1 MNHQSSLSGKDQS
14 EYSIGKLPLINA
26 RALVLAEGL
35 MHRHFYLLAH
45 VKANPAGPPTSS
57 KTACMLRYTG
67 SIRNN
72 LKQSSQISF

>member
-14 EYSIGKLPLINA
+14 EYSIGKLPLINV

-45 VKANPAGPPTSS
+45 VKANPGGSAFQCISQ
-57 KTACMLRYTG
+57 YT
-67 SIRNN
+67 
-72 LKQSSQISF
+72 